1 MTTINK
7 HEVLINAYIP
17 ELFQRYHKAKAIQRS
32 QSYSKAIPRYHKAK
46 AIQRYHKAKAIQ
58 RSQSYS
64 KAIQRY
70 HKAKAIQR
78 YHKAK
83 AIQRYH
89 KPILKLFKDIKKAI
103 QKPPK
108 ANPKLSQR

>member
-17 ELFQRYHKAKAIQRS
+17 ELFQ
-32 QSYSKAIPRYHKAK
+32 RYHKAK

-103 QKPPK
+103 QEPPK
-108 ANPKLSQR
+108 TNPKLSQR